1 MVRKNLIF
9 CAMAA
14 LFVTAMACD
23 KSNEQNGQVTVD
35 SEYWGEEIIF
45 NDSSKDIKVTITDQN
60 DDVLELNLPSA
71 TKDTLFMPYASYFI
85 CIDVCKTV
93 AITDGDNQVV
103 LEKGK
108 SEWFK
113 SYEYEEKDYWITIY
127 GKKYRAEN
135 NWPIYRY
142 HIDDALLGIAGKE

>member
-1 MVRKNLIF
+1 MVKSKLILSAF
-9 CAMAA
+9 AAMSLMSCNKSTSAP
-14 LFVTAMACD
+14 D
-23 KSNEQNGQVTVD
+23 KPIVEYI
-35 SEYWGEEIIF
+35 YWGEEIIF

-103 LEKGK
+103 LEKGE

-127 GKKYRAEN
+127 GKKYLAEN
-135 NWPIYRY
+135 KWPIYRY

>member
-1 MVRKNLIF
+1 MSL
-9 CAMAA
+9 
-14 LFVTAMACD
+14 MACNKSTSAPD
-23 KSNEQNGQVTVD
+23 KPIVEYI
-35 SEYWGEEIIF
+35 YWGEEIIY
-45 NDSSKDIKVTITDQN
+45 NDSSKDIKVSITDQN

-103 LEKGK
+103 LEKGE

-127 GKKYRAEN
+127 GKKYLAEN
-135 NWPIYRY
+135 KWPIYRY

>member
-1 MVRKNLIF
+1 MSLMSCNKSTS
-9 CAMAA
+9 AP
-14 LFVTAMACD
+14 D
-23 KSNEQNGQVTVD
+23 KPIVEYI
-35 SEYWGEEIIF
+35 YWGEEIIF

-103 LEKGK
+103 LEKGE

-127 GKKYRAEN
+127 GKKYLAEN
-135 NWPIYRY
+135 KWPIYRY

>member
-1 MVRKNLIF
+1 MVKSKLILSALA
-9 CAMAA
+9 AMS
-14 LFVTAMACD
+14 LMACNKSTSAPD
-23 KSNEQNGQVTVD
+23 KPIVEYI
-35 SEYWGEEIIF
+35 YWGEEILF

-127 GKKYRAEN
+127 GKKYLAEN
-135 NWPIYRY
+135 KWPIYRY

>member
-1 MVRKNLIF
+1 MVKSKLILSALA
-9 CAMAA
+9 AMS
-14 LFVTAMACD
+14 LMACNKSTSAPD
-23 KSNEQNGQVTVD
+23 KPIVEYI
-35 SEYWGEEIIF
+35 YWGEELLF

-103 LEKGK
+103 LEKGE

-127 GKKYRAEN
+127 GKKYLAEN
-135 NWPIYRY
+135 KWPIYRY

>member
-1 MVRKNLIF
+1 MSL
-9 CAMAA
+9 
-14 LFVTAMACD
+14 MACNKSTSAPD
-23 KSNEQNGQVTVD
+23 KPIVEYI
-35 SEYWGEEIIF
+35 YWGEEILF

-127 GKKYRAEN
+127 GKKYLAEN
-135 NWPIYRY
+135 KWPIYRY

>member
-1 MVRKNLIF
+1 MSL
-9 CAMAA
+9 
-14 LFVTAMACD
+14 MACNKSTSAPD
-23 KSNEQNGQVTVD
+23 KPIVEYI
-35 SEYWGEEIIF
+35 YWGEEIIF

-103 LEKGK
+103 LEKGE

-127 GKKYRAEN
+127 GKKYLAEN
-135 NWPIYRY
+135 KWPIYRY

>member
-1 MVRKNLIF
+1 MVKSKLILSALA
-9 CAMAA
+9 AMS
-14 LFVTAMACD
+14 LMACNKSTSAPD
-23 KSNEQNGQVTVD
+23 KPIVEYI
-35 SEYWGEEIIF
+35 YWGEEIIY

-127 GKKYRAEN
+127 GKKYLAEN
-135 NWPIYRY
+135 KWPIYRY

>member
-1 MVRKNLIF
+1 
-9 CAMAA
+9 
-14 LFVTAMACD
+14 
-23 KSNEQNGQVTVD
+23 
-35 SEYWGEEIIF
+35 
-45 NDSSKDIKVTITDQN
+45 
-60 DDVLELNLPSA
+60 
-71 TKDTLFMPYASYFI
+71 MPYASYFI

-113 SYEYEEKDYWITIY
+113 SYEYEEKDYWITLY
-127 GKKYRAEN
+127 GKKYLAEN
-135 NWPIYRY
+135 KWPIYRY

>member
-1 MVRKNLIF
+1 MSL
-9 CAMAA
+9 
-14 LFVTAMACD
+14 MACNKSTSAPD
-23 KSNEQNGQVTVD
+23 KPIVEYI
-35 SEYWGEEIIF
+35 YWGEEIIF

-85 CIDVCKTV
+85 CIDVCKKV

-127 GKKYRAEN
+127 GKKYLAEN
-135 NWPIYRY
+135 KWPIYRY